1 MTPASRTI
9 DGETVM
15 GFNVAVGGKQ
25 GSGGFTPAT
34 RLDLF
39 ARPDE
44 AVDVAS
50 AIILAFRDHGPREAR
65 NKSRLAFL
73 IQDWGAKRFRAEV
86 ERRVGR
92 PLLRAGT
99 DERNPRKKN
108 THIGVF
114 RQRQPGLNY
123 VGLAVPIGRLSSE
136 QLDQLAL
143 LADDYGTGEIRVTP
157 EQNVVLVNVPD
168 RRLGA
173 LLADEPLLK
182 DVPYNPS
189 ELMRSLVACP
199 GTDYCGLA
207 LIETKARALAI
218 ARSLEQKLS
227 INKPVSIHWSGCPSG
242 CGNHLMADI
251 GLLGKRAKINGQ
263 IVDAVDIFVG
273 GRSGPRTEPGAKI
286 MEDVP
291 CDALEP
297 VLAGLARH
305 VVRDKSVEV
314 LHGDG
319 ANRETNGAL

>member
-1 MTPASRTI
+1 
-9 DGETVM
+9 
-15 GFNVAVGGKQ
+15 
-25 GSGGFTPAT
+25 
-34 RLDLF
+34 
-39 ARPDE
+39 
-44 AVDVAS
+44 VDVAS
-50 AIILAFRDHGPREAR
+50 AIILTFRDNGPRDAR

-73 IQDWGAKRFRAEV
+73 VQEWGAKRFRAEV
-86 ERRVGR
+86 ERRLGR

-114 RQRQPGLNY
+114 RQKQPGLNY
-123 VGLAVPIGRLSSE
+123 VGLAVPIGRLTTE
-136 QLDQLAL
+136 QLDDLAR
-143 LADDYGTGEIRVTP
+143 LAEDFGNGEIRITP

-189 ELMRSLVACP
+189 EIMRGLVACP

-207 LIETKARALAI
+207 LIETKSRALSI
-218 ARSLEQKLS
+218 ARSLEQKVPVS
-227 INKPVSIHWSGCPSG
+227 KPVSIHWSGCPSG

-263 IVDAVDIFVG
+263 IVDAVDIYVG
-273 GRSGPRTEPGAKI
+273 GRSGPRTEPGTKI

-291 CDALEP
+291 CDALES
-297 VLAGLARH
+297 VLEGLTRH
-305 VVRDKSVEV
+305 VIRDKAVHV
-314 LHGDG
+314 THGDG
-319 ANRETNGAL
+319 APTEPRA